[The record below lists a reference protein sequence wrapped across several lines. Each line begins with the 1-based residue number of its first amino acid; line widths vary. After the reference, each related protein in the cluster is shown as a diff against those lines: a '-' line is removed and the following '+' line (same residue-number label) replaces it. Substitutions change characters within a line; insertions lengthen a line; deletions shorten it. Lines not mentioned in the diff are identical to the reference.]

1 MPSFAYTAIN
11 AQGERKVGV
20 IDADR
25 LDDVAKK
32 LQKEFETIISIRPIK
47 KGESKDNTGFVEKTI
62 ATFKR
67 IRDRVPS
74 QNVVFFTRQLS
85 TMFNAGLTIEKSL
98 GNLALN
104 EQNQK
109 FRKIILAM
117 KKDVQS
123 GRTFSDAL
131 SSHPGAFSTLYASLV
146 KAGEMSGTLSEILDQ
161 LANYLEKNE
170 DTKQKVVS
178 SMFYPGI
185 ILAILGLSVHAL
197 LVFVV
202 PRFKAV
208 YDNFGAKLPGPTQTL
223 MDVSNYLIDNF
234 AMGIVVTLLSLLG
247 IVAFA
252 HSQKGELL
260 FAKIALKLPFVGN
273 LLNSAFVARFARTLG
288 MLIKA
293 SVPIQDSFTLVAK
306 TMGNVVI
313 RDAVLKA
320 KGMIQDGK
328 SITRSLTQ
336 VKVFPNIL
344 LQLVDTGEETGEIDS
359 LLIKCAEYYEKQI
372 DAMVNRITSILSP
385 ILIVMLGIIVLIIV
399 VAIYLPIFYL
409 GSAIRHGV

>member
-1 MPSFAYTAIN
+1 MPGFAYTAIN
-11 AQGERKVGV
+11 SQGERKVGV

-25 LDDVAKK
+25 PDDAAKK
-32 LQKEFETIISIRPIK
+32 LQKEFATIISIRPIN
-47 KGESKDNTGFVEKTI
+47 KGEVKDKSSVFEKTM
-62 ATFKR
+62 ATFKKMR
-67 IRDRVPS
+67 HHVPA

-104 EQNQK
+104 EQNEK
-109 FRKIILAM
+109 FKKIILEM

-131 SSHPGAFSTLYASLV
+131 QKHPGAFSTLYSALV

-161 LANYLEKNE
+161 LANYLEKNA
-170 DTKQKVVS
+170 DTRQKVVS
-178 SMFYPGI
+178 SLFYPGI
-185 ILAILGLSVHAL
+185 IITILGLSVHSL

-208 YDNFGAKLPGPTQTL
+208 YDNFGAKLPGPTQML
-223 MDVSNYLIDNF
+223 IDLSNYLIDNF
-234 AMGIVVTLLSLLG
+234 AMGIAAALLMILG
-247 IVAFA
+247 TIAFA
-252 HSQKGELL
+252 HSEKGERL
-260 FAKIALKLPFVGN
+260 FARAALKLPFVGN
-273 LLNSAFVARFARTLG
+273 LLNSALVARFARTLG
-288 MLIKA
+288 MLIRA

-306 TMGNVVI
+306 TMGNVII

-320 KGMIQDGK
+320 KSLIQDGK

-385 ILIVMLGIIVLIIV
+385 ILIVLLGIIVLIIV

>member
-20 IDADR
+20 VDADR

-47 KGESKDNTGFVEKTI
+47 KGETSDRTGFLEKTI

-104 EQNQK
+104 EQNEK
-109 FRKIILAM
+109 FKKIILAM

-131 SSHPGAFSTLYASLV
+131 ASHPGAFSTLYASLV

-185 ILAILGLSVHAL
+185 ILTILGLSVHAL

-208 YDNFGAKLPGPTQTL
+208 YDNFGAKLPGPTQAL
-223 MDVSNYLIDNF
+223 MDLSNYLIDNF
-234 AMGIVVTLLSLLG
+234 AMGIFVTLLSFLG
-247 IVAFA
+247 VVAFA

-260 FAKIALKLPFVGN
+260 FAQIALKLPFIGN
-273 LLNSAFVARFARTLG
+273 LLKSALVARFARTLG